1 MEEDA
6 ETLQEVVVQ
15 GYRTATKEKS
25 SIASVTVSAETIAL
39 RPNANFA
46 QTLSGQ
52 VAGLN
57 ITTSSGQPGGNTQ
70 INLRGVGS
78 VNGNTEPL
86 FIIDGAPVDEDNF
99 RSLNPN
105 DIASISVLKDA
116 GATAIYGNRGANGV
130 VVIKT
135 RGGTFN
141 AATRINY
148 LGQLSFTSLQDN
160 DYDLMN
166 AQEQL
171 RLERDFGNGRGAGL
185 SDAEIGASPN
195 FDWSNFFFDTGL
207 TQSHTLNITSGG
219 ENVNSFTSLAYS
231 NVEGILQDSDLKRF
245 NIRNNISG
253 KSEND
258 KFTYGS
264 NFSINY
270 SESNEP
276 NSIGSGAINRNY
288 ILGAYQSLPY
298 ITPDDYVDGAGL
310 LSPLSFA
317 NTPLFLLDRLLTYTR
332 KEAEVKIIGTFNA
345 SYKIN

>member
-1 MEEDA
+1 MRSKLTWMLTPLLVLCMSLSYGQEKTISGNVTDENALPLPGVSIVVVGTTNGTQTDFDGNYTINASVGQVLRFSYLGQKTVDRTVGSSNTINLQMEEDA

-25 SIASVTVSAETIAL
+25 SIASVTVSAETITA

-130 VVIKT
+130 VIIKT
-135 RGGTFN
+135 RNGTFN
-141 AATRINY
+141 SAT
-148 LGQLSFTSLQDN
+148 
-160 DYDLMN
+160 
-166 AQEQL
+166 
-171 RLERDFGNGRGAGL
+171 
-185 SDAEIGASPN
+185 
-195 FDWSNFFFDTGL
+195 
-207 TQSHTLNITSGG
+207 
-219 ENVNSFTSLAYS
+219 
-231 NVEGILQDSDLKRF
+231 
-245 NIRNNISG
+245 
-253 KSEND
+253 
-258 KFTYGS
+258 
-264 NFSINY
+264 
-270 SESNEP
+270 
-276 NSIGSGAINRNY
+276 
-288 ILGAYQSLPY
+288 
-298 ITPDDYVDGAGL
+298 
-310 LSPLSFA
+310 
-317 NTPLFLLDRLLTYTR
+317 
-332 KEAEVKIIGTFNA
+332 KI
-345 SYKIN
+345 